1 MVIEKMQF
9 LTITGPKSDID
20 RVMNLYL
27 SKYEIHLENALTE
40 LSSMHDLKPFVELN
54 PYKDALAKA
63 QSLIERIDDASQIAT
78 REMTIDEANSIVSQ
92 TFCGI
97 EDLSLE
103 QKKLTDEKDSISKEL
118 ATIEPFRM
126 LDYDLR
132 KILNF
137 KFVKFRFGKISH
149 EYYNKFANY
158 VYENLNTVFIECDRD
173 ENYVWGVYF
182 VPSSFASKVD
192 AIFTSLHFE
201 RIYLPDEYEG
211 TPEQIY
217 QTMLAKLKELRVA
230 RKKVTD
236 EIKARL
242 SDIAP
247 DLILAYQKLK
257 DFSDNFEIRKLAACT
272 KGTTQGIIF
281 YILCGWMT
289 KEDSKKFLKE
299 IDNDPNVY
307 CLSEDGQDDVY
318 STPPTKLRNPK
329 IFKPF
334 ELFIQMYGLPA
345 YNEMD
350 PTIFVALTYTLIFGI
365 MFGDVGQG
373 ACLLAG
379 GFLFYKFKKMNLAA
393 IISVA
398 GFWSTIFGFLYGSI
412 FGFEDVID
420 AVWRRPM
427 DDIMTTLIM
436 AVCFGVFL
444 ILVAMVLNIINGIR
458 ARNVEKIFFDASGIA
473 GFICYGSVI
482 ACVGLYFF
490 GYTIPGTVV
499 LCIIIGLP
507 LLCIFLKEPLS
518 NWMEKKK
525 EIFPEGSK
533 AMFIVENLVE
543 LFDVVLSYATN
554 TISFV
559 RVGAF
564 ALSHAGMMGVVLS
577 LANVESGH
585 PNILVIIIG
594 NIVVTVL
601 EGLVVG
607 IQVLRL
613 EYYEMFSRFY
623 RGTGKAFKPFKAK
636 KTN

>member
-1 MVIEKMQF
+1 MQF
-9 LTITGPKSDID
+9 LTITGPKDDID

-40 LSSMHDLKPFVELN
+40 LASVHDLKPYVELN
-54 PYKDALAKA
+54 PYKDALTKA
-63 QSLIERIDDASQIAT
+63 EYLLDKLGDTSRIAT
-78 REMTIDEANSIVSQ
+78 QDMTMEEAALIVNEAYNGVENLSI
-92 TFCGI
+92 
-97 EDLSLE
+97 E
-103 QKKLTDEKDSISKEL
+103 KKALTDEKNEL
-118 ATIEPFRM
+118 GKKLAVIEPFRM
-126 LDYDLR
+126 LDYDLK
-132 KILNF
+132 KILQF

-149 EYYNKFANY
+149 EYFNKFSSY

-173 ENYVWGVYF
+173 ENYVWGIYF
-182 VPSSFASKVD
+182 VPASSAVQVD
-192 AIFTSLHFE
+192 AVFYSMHFE
-201 RIYLPDEYEG
+201 RVYLPDEYDG
-211 TPEQIY
+211 TPETIY
-217 QTMLAKLKELRVA
+217 HTLITQQKELRTK
-230 RKKVTD
+230 RKQVTD
-236 EIKARL
+236 QIREQL
-242 SDIAP
+242 YEIAP
-247 DLILAYQKLK
+247 QLVLAHQKLK

-272 KGTTQGIIF
+272 KGTSQGIVF
-281 YILCGWMT
+281 YILCGWMA
-289 KEDSKKFLKE
+289 KRDAKKFIKEVEEDPHVYCICEDRNEDS
-299 IDNDPNVY
+299 
-307 CLSEDGQDDVY
+307 LSK
-318 STPPTKLRNPK
+318 PPTKLRNPK

-373 ACLLAG
+373 ACLTVI
-379 GFLFYKFKKMNLAA
+379 GFLIYKFKKLNLAA

-398 GFWSTIFGFLYGSI
+398 GIWSTIFGFLYGSI
-412 FGFEDVID
+412 FGFEEVLE

-436 AVCFGVFL
+436 AICFGVFL
-444 ILVAMVLNIINGIR
+444 ILIAMILNIINGIR
-458 ARNVEKIFFDASGIA
+458 AKSIEKIFFDPSGLA

-482 ACVGLYFF
+482 GCVGLYFL
-490 GYTIPGTVV
+490 GYTIPGTIV
-499 LCIIIGLP
+499 LSILVGVP

-518 NWMEKKK
+518 NWIEKKHK
-525 EIFPEGSK
+525 IFPEGSK
-533 AMFIVENLVE
+533 VMFIVENLVE

-577 LANVESGH
+577 LAQVESGH
-585 PNILVIIIG
+585 PNIAVIVIG

-623 RGTGKAFKPFKAK
+623 RGSGKAFKPFRTKSQS
-636 KTN
+636 

>member
-1 MVIEKMQF
+1 MIEKMQF
-9 LTITGPKSDID
+9 LTITGPKDDID
-20 RVMNLYL
+20 RVMELYL

-40 LSSMHDLKPFVELN
+40 LSSVHDLKPFVELN
-54 PYKDALAKA
+54 PYKDALVKAESLKEKLAGSQRISTANMSVEEA
-63 QSLIERIDDASQIAT
+63 QSLVDKAYHSIEGLTAEIKEINAKKDDFA
-78 REMTIDEANSIVSQ
+78 
-92 TFCGI
+92 
-97 EDLSLE
+97 
-103 QKKLTDEKDSISKEL
+103 KEL

-126 LDYDLR
+126 LDYDLN
-132 KILNF
+132 KILSF

-149 EYYNKFANY
+149 EYYNKFSNY

-182 VPSSFASKVD
+182 VPASSSCKVD
-192 AIFTSLHFE
+192 AVFTSLHFD
-201 RIYLPDEYEG
+201 RIYIPDEYEG

-217 QTMLAKLKELRVA
+217 QTLLSKQKELRME
-230 RKKVTD
+230 RKKITD
-236 EIKARL
+236 SIRACL
-242 SDIAP
+242 ADIAP
-247 DLILAYQKLK
+247 ELSLAYVKLEE
-257 DFSDNFEIRKLAACT
+257 FSNNFEIRKLAACT
-272 KGTTQGIIF
+272 KGTRQGIVF

-289 KEDSKKFLKE
+289 KRDAKQFTAE
-299 IDNDPNVY
+299 INQDPNVY
-307 CLSEDGQDDVY
+307 CLCEEEHDSVC
-318 STPPTKLRNPK
+318 SKPPTKLKNPK

-365 MFGDVGQG
+365 MFGDAGQG
-373 ACLLAG
+373 LLLMIG
-379 GFLFYKFKKMNLAA
+379 GFLLYKIKKMNLAA

-398 GFWSTIFGFLYGSI
+398 GVWSTVFGLLYGSV
-412 FGFEDVID
+412 FGFEDVME

-436 AVCFGVFL
+436 AIGFGIFL
-444 ILVAMVLNIINGIR
+444 ILVAMILNIINGIR
-458 ARNVEKIFFDASGIA
+458 SKNVEKIFFDASGIA
-473 GFICYGSVI
+473 GFICYGSVVG
-482 ACVGLYFF
+482 CVALYFF
-490 GYTIPGTVV
+490 GYAIPGTIV
-499 LCIIIGLP
+499 LAILVGVP

-518 NWMEKKK
+518 NWIEKKK
-525 EIFPEGSK
+525 HIFPQGSK
-533 AMFIVENLVE
+533 VMFFVENLVE

-577 LANVESGH
+577 LAHVESGK
-585 PNILVIIIG
+585 PNILVIIFG
-594 NIVVTVL
+594 NLVVMVL

-623 RGTGKAFKPFKAK
+623 RGTGKAFKPFKSK
-636 KTN
+636 ETN

>member
-1 MVIEKMQF
+1 MQF
-9 LTITGPKSDID
+9 LTITGPKDDID
-20 RVMNLYL
+20 RVMSLYL

-40 LSSMHDLKPFVELN
+40 LSAVHDLKPFVELN
-54 PYKDALAKA
+54 PYKDVLVKA
-63 QSLIERIDDASQIAT
+63 ESLIDKLNGTQRISTAD
-78 REMTIDEANSIVSQ
+78 MTIEEAQALVQQAYYSIEGLTSD
-92 TFCGI
+92 I
-97 EDLSLE
+97 
-103 QKKLTDEKDSISKEL
+103 KKITEEKDAYAKQL

-126 LDYDLR
+126 LDYDLK
-132 KILNF
+132 KILSF

-149 EYYNKFANY
+149 EYYTKFSNY

-182 VPSSFASKVD
+182 VPASSSCKVD
-192 AIFTSLHFE
+192 AVFTSLHFD
-201 RIYLPDEYEG
+201 RIYIPDDYDG

-217 QTMLAKLKELRVA
+217 QMLLSKQKELRME
-230 RKKVTD
+230 RKRVTD
-236 EIKARL
+236 EIRLRL

-247 DLILAYQKLK
+247 ELALAYEKLK
-257 DFSDNFEIRKLAACT
+257 EFSDNFEIRKLAACT
-272 KGTTQGIIF
+272 KGTRQGVVF

-289 KEDSKKFLKE
+289 KKDAKIFTKE
-299 IDNDPNVY
+299 VNEDPNVY
-307 CLSEDGQDDVY
+307 CLCEDEHE
-318 STPPTKLRNPK
+318 STISKPPTKLKNPK

-373 ACLLAG
+373 ALLMIG
-379 GFLFYKFKKMNLAA
+379 GYLLYKIKKMNLAA

-398 GFWSTIFGFLYGSI
+398 GVWSTIFGFLYGSI
-412 FGFEDVID
+412 FGFEDAME

-436 AVCFGVFL
+436 AIGFGIFL

-458 ARNVEKIFFDASGIA
+458 AKNIEKIFFDASGVA
-473 GFICYGSVI
+473 GFICYGSV
-482 ACVGLYFF
+482 VGCAALYLL
-490 GYTIPGTVV
+490 GYAIPGTIV
-499 LCIIIGLP
+499 LAILVGIP

-518 NWMEKKK
+518 NWIEKKK
-525 EIFPEGSK
+525 HIFPQGSK
-533 AMFIVENLVE
+533 VMFFVESLVE

-577 LANVESGH
+577 LAHVESGK
-585 PNILVIIIG
+585 PNILVIIFG
-594 NIVVTVL
+594 NLVVMVL

-623 RGTGKAFKPFKAK
+623 RGTGKAFKPFKSK
-636 KTN
+636 ETN

>member
-1 MVIEKMQF
+1 MIEKMQF
-9 LTITGPKSDID
+9 LTITGPKDDID
-20 RVMNLYL
+20 RIMNLYL

-40 LSSMHDLKPFVELN
+40 LSSVHDLKPFVELN
-54 PYKDALAKA
+54 PYKDALTKA
-63 QSLIERIDDASQIAT
+63 DALIEKLGNTSRIAT
-78 REMTIDEANSIVSQ
+78 QDMSIQEAANLI
-92 TFCGI
+92 TEAYNGI
-97 EDLSLE
+97 EDLSKE
-103 QKKLTDEKDSISKEL
+103 KKALSDEKNTLEKDL
-118 ATIEPFRM
+118 ALIEPFRM
-126 LDYDLR
+126 LNYNLK
-132 KILNF
+132 KILSF
-137 KFVKFRFGKISH
+137 QFVKPRFGKISH
-149 EYYNKFANY
+149 EYYNKFSSY

-182 VPSSFASKVD
+182 VPASSADKVD
-192 AIFTSLHFE
+192 AVFSSMHFN
-201 RIYLPDEYEG
+201 RISIPDEYDG

-217 QTMLAKLKELRVA
+217 QRLLAMQKELRTE
-230 RKKVTD
+230 RM
-236 EIKARL
+236 EITGQIQERL
-242 SDIAP
+242 ADAAP
-247 DLILAYQKLK
+247 KLVLAQKKLK
-257 DFSDNFEIRKLAACT
+257 DFSENFEIRKLAACT
-272 KGTTQGIIF
+272 KGTKQGIVF

-289 KEDSKKFLKE
+289 KKDAKKFTKEIEEDPDIYCICDDRQEDS
-299 IDNDPNVY
+299 
-307 CLSEDGQDDVY
+307 LSK
-318 STPPTKLRNPK
+318 PPTKLRNPK

-373 ACLLAG
+373 ACLLVG
-379 GFLFYKFKKMNLAA
+379 GFLLYKFKKMNLAA

-398 GFWSTIFGFLYGSI
+398 GLWSTIFGFLYGSI
-412 FGFEDVID
+412 FGFEETIK

-436 AVCFGVFL
+436 AICFGIFL
-444 ILVAMVLNIINGIR
+444 ILVAMILNIINGVR
-458 ARNVEKIFFDASGIA
+458 AKNVEKIFFDASGLA

-482 ACVGLYFF
+482 ACVGLYFL
-490 GYTIPGTVV
+490 GYAIPGTILLSILVG
-499 LCIIIGLP
+499 IP

-518 NWMEKKK
+518 NWIEKKQR
-525 EIFPEGSK
+525 IFPDGSK
-533 AMFIVENLVE
+533 VMFIVENLVE

-577 LANVESGH
+577 LAHAESGS
-585 PNILVIIIG
+585 PNIAVIILG

-623 RGTGKAFKPFKAK
+623 RGDGKAFKPFKAK
-636 KTN
+636 ETN